1 MTLFRH
7 LHYLIHTCYLQNLS
21 SSLTCHSHIQVYTW
35 RDIDEL
41 WRVITLITPDTAALW
56 LSPRDG
62 EGTRQFCLGSLDR
75 HFNSAFW
82 SFYDIAQ
89 FCRISS
95 MGFNATG
102 PRFDAPVLRRRFDAP
117 VLLSPP
123 CDCPTSGGDWAFL
136 GFDMVPRM
144 VVPSQVWDL
153 MRQDLGPMR
162 QRISRLT
169 FNATGTR
176 SNATETVALF
186 RYRLQCDSNFANS

>member
-1 MTLFRH
+1 MSCGELLLS
-7 LHYLIHTCYLQNLS
+7 LHRTQPPYGS
-21 SSLTCHSHIQVYTW
+21 V
-35 RDIDEL
+35 RGM
-41 WRVITLITPDTAALW
+41 VK
-56 LSPRDG
+56 G
-62 EGTRQFCLGSLDR
+62 LGSFVSAVWTDILIQR
-75 HFNSAFW
+75 FGHFMISRSFVAFQVWALMRQDLALW